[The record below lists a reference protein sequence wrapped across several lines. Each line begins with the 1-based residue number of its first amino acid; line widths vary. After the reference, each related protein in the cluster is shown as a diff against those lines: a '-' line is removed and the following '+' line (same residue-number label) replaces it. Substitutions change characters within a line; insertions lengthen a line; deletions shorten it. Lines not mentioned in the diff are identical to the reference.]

1 MNKKGQNSVFIVETQ
16 VNTFSP
22 PQNSMVKHNFR
33 AHLSMLAATLLFGVN
48 YWIAKGL
55 MPNHLV
61 PMQIIFLRVLGTL
74 IISWAIQL
82 SIKELR
88 ILRIERADYPRL
100 VISSLLGVAINQMLF
115 FTGLN
120 HTTPVDAAIIN
131 SVNPIL
137 VLLFAAW
144 LLKEKVSSTKLA
156 GILLGATGAMILI
169 FFGNPLS
176 LKGGHLYGNIFI
188 VANTTI
194 WSLYLVI
201 SKPLM
206 VKYNP
211 ILLMRWIFLIGF
223 IGVVP
228 FTFQQALQIDFSSFD
243 SFTWFAVLY
252 IIIGTTFLAY
262 FFITYSLKRLSS
274 SVVAYYTYLQ
284 PVLVAVIGIMLFAER
299 ISWVKIAS
307 SIFVFLGI
315 YFVTRPKR
323 VR

>member
-1 MNKKGQNSVFIVETQ
+1 
-16 VNTFSP
+16 
-22 PQNSMVKHNFR
+22 MVKQNIR
-33 AHLSMLAATLLFGVN
+33 AHLSMLAATLLFGAN

-55 MPNHLV
+55 MPDHLL

-74 IISWAIQL
+74 LISYAIQL

-88 ILRIERADYPRL
+88 VLKIDRADFPRL
-100 VISSLLGVAINQMLF
+100 ILSSVLGVAINQMMF

-131 SVNPIL
+131 SINPIL
-137 VLLFAAW
+137 VLVFAAW
-144 LLKEKVSSTKLA
+144 LLKERIGMARLG
-156 GILLGATGAMILI
+156 GILLGAAGALTLI

-176 LKGGHLYGNIFI
+176 ISGGHLKGDMFI
-188 VANTTI
+188 IANTAA

-211 ILLMRWIFLIGF
+211 FLLMRWIFLFGF
-223 IGVVP
+223 IAAFP
-228 FTFQQALQIDFSSFD
+228 FTIKQALEINFSSFD
-243 SFTWFAVLY
+243 SYTWFAILY
-252 IIIGTTFLAY
+252 VIFGTTFLAY

-284 PVLVAVIGIMLFAER
+284 PVLVAVIGILLFAER
-299 ISWVKIAS
+299 ISVVKIAS
-307 SIFVFLGI
+307 GLLVFAGI
-315 YFVTRPKR
+315 YFVTRRNKIPK
-323 VR
+323 